1 MTNAPFKP
9 KTISHLLDAASSLR
23 RIRHHI
29 EKLEKL
35 QTELQKGLNF
45 PINQHLTV
53 ANYQRETLILH
64 TDSAAWAAK
73 LRFKTPEILAV
84 VKNDPELAEIHA
96 VRIKIKPVE
105 PPAPVR
111 RTIPRLSPANAKL
124 LRQTAANVSSG
135 ALRSAL
141 QALSKNAGEG
151 G

>member
-1 MTNAPFKP
+1 MTNASFKP
-9 KTISHLLDAASSLR
+9 KTISHLLDAVSSLR

-35 QTELQKGLNF
+35 QTELRKRLNS
-45 PINQHLTV
+45 PINQHVTV
-53 ANYQRETLILH
+53 ANYQQGTLVLH

-84 VKNDPELAEIHA
+84 VKNAPELAEIHA

-105 PPAPVR
+105 PPVLAQ

-141 QALSKNAGEG
+141 QSLSKNAGEG

>member
-1 MTNAPFKP
+1 MTNASFKP
-9 KTISHLLDAASSLR
+9 KTISHLLNAVSSLR

-35 QTELQKGLNF
+35 QTELRKGLNS

-53 ANYQRETLILH
+53 ANCQRGTLVLH

-84 VKNDPELAEIHA
+84 VKNAPELAEIHA

-105 PPAPVR
+105 PPAPVQ

-141 QALSKNAGEG
+141 QSLSKNAGEG